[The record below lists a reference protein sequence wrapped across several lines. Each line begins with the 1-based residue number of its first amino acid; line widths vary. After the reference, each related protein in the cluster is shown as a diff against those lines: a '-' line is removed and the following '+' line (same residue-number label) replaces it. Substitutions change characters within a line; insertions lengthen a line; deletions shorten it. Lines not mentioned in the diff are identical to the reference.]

1 MLTSENENYPC
12 CPYHTIILDCGP
24 IGFVDSMGMAMLEQ
38 VICIHLFC
46 KVTIPWFSLS
56 QVVSELDSLNIQV
69 LLAAPSTPIC
79 DALSRYGFFKRFSSA
94 RLFPTVA
101 NAVFFAKRG
110 HKVVSWLLYNSR

>member
-1 MLTSENENYPC
+1 MTSENEGYPRH
-12 CPYHTIILDCGP
+12 PYHTVILDCGP

-38 VICIHLFC
+38 VQCIYLVC
-46 KVTIPWFSLS
+46 KVTITCFSLS

-79 DALSRYGFFKRFSSA
+79 EALNRYGFFKRFSSA

-110 HKVVSWLLYNSR
+110 HKVVSCLLYNSR